1 MIVETVQHQTVLAAL
16 ALANRAPSVHN
27 SQPWRWQLTG
37 HSVHLYA
44 DLRRWL
50 PATDPDGRDLLLSC
64 GAALHHLTV
73 ALAAADV
80 RAVVHRLPNPDE
92 QDHLA
97 AVELH
102 PGPSA
107 QADLALVSAIER
119 RRTDRRRFAGWPVPE
134 AFLAT
139 LTRNAAQHGVLLREV
154 SEPALRRLLK
164 AAITAAA
171 ATQATDPDYLDEIAL
186 WSGRHGSDDGV
197 PAANTPSA
205 TDDEAVLPM
214 RQWAHGELPQPSSRG
229 EDGAVVLVLGTSSDD
244 RLSQLRAGEAASA
257 VLLHC
262 TDMGLASS
270 VLSQP
275 LEVGDTRRLVRD
287 RVVDGTVCPQLL
299 IRVGWPPSAEEEVPR
314 TPRRRVAETVER
326 IPR

>member
-1 MIVETVQHQTVLAAL
+1 MIADTLQQQTVLAAL

-27 SQPWRWQLTG
+27 SQPWRWQLDE

-73 ALAAADV
+73 ALAAADI
-80 RAVVHRLPNPDE
+80 RPVVHRLPNPDE

-102 PGPSA
+102 RGPSA
-107 QADLALVSAIER
+107 QADLALIGAIER

-134 AFLAT
+134 AFLAAMA
-139 LTRNAAQHGVLLREV
+139 RHAAEHGVLLREV
-154 SEPALRRLLK
+154 TEPADRRLLK
-164 AAITAAA
+164 KLITEAAL
-171 ATQATDPDYLDEIAL
+171 TQTSNPDYPDEIAL
-186 WSGRHGSDDGV
+186 WSGRHGSADGV
-197 PAANTPSA
+197 PAANAPA
-205 TDDEAVLPM
+205 AGDDAAALPM
-214 RQWAHGELPQPSSRG
+214 RQWAHGELPQQRSRG
-229 EDGAVVLVLGTSSDD
+229 EDGAVVLILGTSSDD

-257 VLLHC
+257 VLLHA
-262 TDMGLASS
+262 TDLGLASS

-275 LEVGDTRRLVRD
+275 LEVAETRRMVRD
-287 RVVDGTVCPQLL
+287 QVVGGTVCPQLL
-299 IRVGWPPSAEEEVPR
+299 IRVGWPPAATEDVPR
-314 TPRRRVAETVER
+314 TPRRPVAETVER

>member
-1 MIVETVQHQTVLAAL
+1 MIIETVQKQTVLAAL

-27 SQPWRWQLTG
+27 SQPWRWQLTD
-37 HSVHLYA
+37 HTVQLYA

-73 ALAAADV
+73 ALAAVDV
-80 RAVVHRLPNPDE
+80 RTVVHRLPNPDE

-97 AVELH
+97 AIELR

-107 QADLALVSAIER
+107 EADLALVSAIER
-119 RRTDRRRFAGWPVPE
+119 RRTDRRRFSDWPVPE
-134 AFLAT
+134 AFLAA
-139 LTRNAAQHGVLLREV
+139 LTRNAAEHGVVLRQV
-154 SEPALRRLLK
+154 SEPAVRRLLK
-164 AAITAAA
+164 AAIAAA
-171 ATQATDPDYLDEIAL
+171 AAQAADPDYLDEIAL
-186 WSGRHGSDDGV
+186 WSGRHGSYDGI
-197 PAANTPSA
+197 PAANAPSA

-214 RQWAHGELPQPSSRG
+214 RQWAHGELPQPSARG

-275 LEVGDTRRLVRD
+275 LEVPATRRLVRD

-299 IRVGWPPSAEEEVPR
+299 IRVGWPPSGTGEVPQ
-314 TPRRRVAETVER
+314 TPRRPVVETVEHV
-326 IPR
+326 PR